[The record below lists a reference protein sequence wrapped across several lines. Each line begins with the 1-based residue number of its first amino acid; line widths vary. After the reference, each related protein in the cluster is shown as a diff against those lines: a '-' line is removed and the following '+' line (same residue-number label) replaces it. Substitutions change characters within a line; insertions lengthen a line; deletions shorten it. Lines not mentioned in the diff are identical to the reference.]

1 VLTDYR
7 SSYKEPEDFD
17 DFWTSTIAEARR
29 HALAVKIEPV
39 ATHLVTV
46 EVFDV
51 TYPGYGGHPIRAWL
65 RLPKHRNG
73 KLPAVVQFHG
83 YSSGR
88 GAAVEDLLWSSA
100 GYAHLYMDVRGQGG
114 DWAGGDTPDP
124 VGSGPAYPGFL
135 TRGIENR
142 DDYFYR
148 RVYTDAVR
156 AVDTVRSLDFVD
168 PERVAVIGNSQG
180 AGIAL
185 AAAGLVPDLA
195 AAHFQAPFLADI
207 QQATRTVSTFP
218 YAEITKYLA
227 VRRNSA
233 DRVWQTL
240 AYFDGVAFARRAE
253 APAWFSAGQL
263 DDVVPAQAV
272 FGAYHEYWGPKQIR
286 LWEHN
291 GHEAGGA
298 EDLAIALSAFASVL
312 RAGQIDSGQSHRNEE

>member
-1 VLTDYR
+1 MLTVWDYR
-7 SSYKEPEDFD
+7 SSYQEPEDFD
-17 DFWTSTIAEARR
+17 DFWTTTIAEARR
-29 HALAVKIEPV
+29 HALAPTITPV
-39 ATHLVTV
+39 ETHLVTV

-51 TYPGYGGHPIRAWL
+51 TFPGFGGHPIRAWL
-65 RLPKHRNG
+65 RLPKHRSE

-83 YSSGR
+83 YASGR

-124 VGSGPAYPGFL
+124 VGGGPAHPGFL
-135 TRGIENR
+135 TRGIESR

-156 AVDTVRSLDFVD
+156 AVDTVRGLDFVD
-168 PERVAVIGNSQG
+168 PARVAVIGNSQG

-185 AAAGLVPDLA
+185 AVAGLMPDLA
-195 AAHFQAPFLADI
+195 AAHLQAPFLADI
-207 QQATRTVSTFP
+207 QQATRTVRTFP
-218 YAEITKYLA
+218 YEEITKYLA
-227 VRRNSA
+227 ARRNSA
-233 DRVWQTL
+233 DRVWRTL
-240 AYFDGVAFARRAE
+240 AYFDGIAFARRAA
-253 APAWFSAGQL
+253 APAWFSVGQL
-263 DDVVPAQAV
+263 DDVVPAHAV

-298 EDLAIALSAFASVL
+298 EDLVIALAAFADVS
-312 RAGQIDSGQSHRNEE
+312 RAGSPIETRNS

>member
-1 VLTDYR
+1 VLDVWEYR
-7 SSYKEPEDFD
+7 SAYREPEDFD
-17 DFWTSTIAEARR
+17 DFWTSTLVEARR
-29 HALAVKIEPV
+29 HPLDVTVTPV
-39 ATHLVTV
+39 EKHLVTV

-51 TYPGYGGHPIRAWL
+51 TYPGFGGHPIRAWL
-65 RLPKHRNG
+65 RLPKQRNG

-100 GYAHLYMDVRGQGG
+100 GYAHLFMDVRGQGG

-135 TRGIENR
+135 TRGIEHR

-156 AVDTVRSLDFVD
+156 AVDTVRSFDFVD

-185 AAAGLVPDLA
+185 ATAGLVPDIA
-195 AAHFQAPFLADI
+195 AGHFQAPFLADI
-207 QQATRTVSTFP
+207 RQSTRTVRTFP
-218 YAEITKYLA
+218 YEEITKYLA
-227 VRRNSA
+227 THRTSV

-240 AYFDGVAFARRAE
+240 AYFDAIAFARRAQ

-263 DDVVPAQAV
+263 DDVVPAHAV
-272 FGAYHEYWGPKQIR
+272 FAAYHEYWGPKQLR

-298 EDLAIALSAFASVL
+298 EDLAIALSAFADVL
-312 RAGQIDSGQSHRNEE
+312 RPGRPTETRNS